1 MITATPQIA
10 ASQDKI
16 RERTELV
23 QNYCD
28 IYGPKQTQGPL
39 VAGAR
44 RLENVIM
51 HASTCNEQSG
61 HSTQQIKTRRKKH
74 RHRHTQEL
82 HVQWSW

>member
-16 RERTELV
+16 REKTEQV

-44 RLENVIM
+44 RLENVMM
-51 HASTCNEQSG
+51 HALATNG
-61 HSTQQIKTRRKKH
+61 VGTVLNR
-74 RHRHTQEL
+74 
-82 HVQWSW
+82 